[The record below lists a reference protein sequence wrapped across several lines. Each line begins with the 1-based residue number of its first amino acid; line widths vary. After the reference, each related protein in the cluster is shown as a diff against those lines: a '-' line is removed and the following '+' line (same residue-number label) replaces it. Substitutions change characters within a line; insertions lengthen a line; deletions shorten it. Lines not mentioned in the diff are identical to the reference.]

1 MEDIM
6 LKLILSGLAL
16 GVGLAMDASA
26 VSMANGLNDNKMRLK
41 KIFLIAGM
49 FGLFQGL
56 MPLLG
61 YILGHT
67 LYEAL
72 DFIEK
77 YHIIPIIALVIL
89 FIIGSHMI
97 VEGINEIIERK
108 KGEDSE
114 SNPTSLTLKLLI
126 IQAIATSIDALSVG
140 IVISDYSVAN
150 AIVTSIIIA
159 LVTFMICIPSVYIGK
174 RVGLKLGP
182 YAQILGG
189 SILVII
195 GFIIFF
201 TGIF

>member
-1 MEDIM
+1 M
-6 LKLILSGLAL
+6 LKLILSSLAL

-97 VEGINEIIERK
+97 VEGINEIIERR
-108 KGEDSE
+108 KGEDTE
-114 SNPTSLTLKLLI
+114 STPTSLTLKLLI

-150 AIVTSIIIA
+150 AIMTSIIIA
-159 LVTFMICIPSVYIGK
+159 LVTFIICIPSVYIGK

>member
-1 MEDIM
+1 M

-97 VEGINEIIERK
+97 VEGINEIIERR
-108 KGEDSE
+108 KGEDTE

>member
-1 MEDIM
+1 M

-97 VEGINEIIERK
+97 VEGINEIIERR
-108 KGEDSE
+108 KGEDSV
-114 SNPTSLTLKLLI
+114 SNPTTLTLKLLI

-159 LVTFMICIPSVYIGK
+159 LVTFIICIPSVYIGK

>member
-1 MEDIM
+1 M
-6 LKLILSGLAL
+6 LKLILSSLAL

-97 VEGINEIIERK
+97 VEGINEIIERR
-108 KGEDSE
+108 KGEDTE

>member
-1 MEDIM
+1 M
-6 LKLILSGLAL
+6 LKLILSSLAL

-89 FIIGSHMI
+89 FIIGAHMI
-97 VEGINEIIERK
+97 VEGINEIIERR
-108 KGEDSE
+108 KGEDSV

-159 LVTFMICIPSVYIGK
+159 LVTFIICIPSVYIGK

-189 SILVII
+189 LILVII

>member
-1 MEDIM
+1 M

-97 VEGINEIIERK
+97 VEGINEIIERR
-108 KGEDSE
+108 KGEDTE

-159 LVTFMICIPSVYIGK
+159 LVTFIICIPSVYIGK

-189 SILVII
+189 LILVII

>member
-1 MEDIM
+1 M

>member
-1 MEDIM
+1 M

-108 KGEDSE
+108 KGEDTT

-150 AIVTSIIIA
+150 AIMASIIIA

>member
-1 MEDIM
+1 M
-6 LKLILSGLAL
+6 LKLILSSLAL

-97 VEGINEIIERK
+97 VEGINEIIERR
-108 KGEDSE
+108 KGEDSV

-159 LVTFMICIPSVYIGK
+159 LVTFIICIPSVYIGK

-189 SILVII
+189 LILVII

>member
-1 MEDIM
+1 M

-49 FGLFQGL
+49 FALFQGL

-97 VEGINEIIERK
+97 VEGINEIIERR
-108 KGEDSE
+108 KGEDTE

-159 LVTFMICIPSVYIGK
+159 LVTFIICIPSVYIGK

>member
-1 MEDIM
+1 M

-97 VEGINEIIERK
+97 VEGINEIIERR
-108 KGEDSE
+108 KGEDTE
-114 SNPTSLTLKLLI
+114 STPTSLTLKLLI

-150 AIVTSIIIA
+150 AIMASIIIA

>member
-1 MEDIM
+1 M
-6 LKLILSGLAL
+6 LKLVLSSLAL

-97 VEGINEIIERK
+97 VEGINEIIERR
-108 KGEDSE
+108 KGEDTE

-150 AIVTSIIIA
+150 AIMASIIIA

>member
-1 MEDIM
+1 M

-26 VSMANGLNDNKMRLK
+26 VSMANGLNDNRMRLK

-114 SNPTSLTLKLLI
+114 SNPTFLTLKLLI

>member
-1 MEDIM
+1 M
-6 LKLILSGLAL
+6 LKLVLSSLAL

-97 VEGINEIIERK
+97 VEGINEIIERR
-108 KGEDSE
+108 KGEDTV

-159 LVTFMICIPSVYIGK
+159 LVTFIICIPSVYIGK

>member
-1 MEDIM
+1 M
-6 LKLILSGLAL
+6 LKLVLSSLAL

-97 VEGINEIIERK
+97 VEGINEIIERR
-108 KGEDSE
+108 KGEDTE

>member
-1 MEDIM
+1 M

-97 VEGINEIIERK
+97 VEGINEIIERR
-108 KGEDSE
+108 KGEDTE
-114 SNPTSLTLKLLI
+114 SNPISLTLKLLI

-140 IVISDYSVAN
+140 IVISDYSIPS
-150 AIVTSIIIA
+150 AIVTSVIIA